1 MNKRKICFVTGS
13 RAEYGMQ
20 YFLMKKIKED
30 SRLNL
35 KIIVTGS
42 HLSKKFGYTI
52 KEILKDKFSISEKI
66 KILSSSKNNYVA
78 ESTSKAISKISS
90 ALQKINPDILVLVGD
105 RYEIF
110 ASAYAALINRIPIAH
125 IHGGETTL
133 GAFDESLRH
142 SISKMSHW
150 HFVSNKKYKKRLIQ
164 LGENPNNIFI
174 SGGLGVDTI
183 KKTKFLNK
191 NQLQNKYK
199 FYFKNKNLL
208 VTYHPVT
215 LGHNSGVNEFKK
227 LLQILSKMKDT
238 YLLFTSP
245 NSDTDNKKIINMIK
259 SFKKKNKNNSKI
271 FHSLGRTDYFSI
283 LKNVDAVIGNSS
295 SGLLEAPTLKTATI
309 NVGDRQKGRVQSKS
323 VINCSCDYLPIKK
336 ALKKIYSKNFRNNV
350 KKFKSPYDFG
360 DTSSNIFKIIS
371 KKKLPKNTK
380 KEFFDLKF

>member
-1 MNKRKICFVTGS
+1 MKKRKICFVTGS

-30 SRLNL
+30 RRLNL

-42 HLSKKFGYTI
+42 HLSKKFGYTV
-52 KEILKDKFSISEKI
+52 KEILRDKFLINEKI

-142 SISKMSHW
+142 SISKMSYW

-199 FYFKNKNLL
+199 FNFKNKNLL

-215 LGHNSGVNEFKK
+215 LSHNSGVNEFKK
-227 LLQILSKMKDT
+227 LLKILSKMKDT

-245 NSDTDNKKIINMIK
+245 NSDTDNKKITNMIK
-259 SFKKKNKNNSKI
+259 SFKKKK
-271 FHSLGRTDYFSI
+271 
-283 LKNVDAVIGNSS
+283 
-295 SGLLEAPTLKTATI
+295 
-309 NVGDRQKGRVQSKS
+309 
-323 VINCSCDYLPIKK
+323 
-336 ALKKIYSKNFRNNV
+336 
-350 KKFKSPYDFG
+350 
-360 DTSSNIFKIIS
+360 
-371 KKKLPKNTK
+371 
-380 KEFFDLKF
+380 

>member
-1 MNKRKICFVTGS
+1 MKKRKICFVTGS

-30 SRLNL
+30 RRLNL

-42 HLSKKFGYTI
+42 HLSKKFGYTV
-52 KEILKDKFSISEKI
+52 KEILRDKFLINEKI

-142 SISKMSHW
+142 SISKMSYW

-199 FYFKNKNLL
+199 FNFKNKNLL

-215 LGHNSGVNEFKK
+215 LSHNSGVNEFKK
-227 LLQILSKMKDT
+227 LLKILSKMKDT

-245 NSDTDNKKIINMIK
+245 NSDTDNKKITNMIK

-309 NVGDRQKGRVQSKS
+309 NIGDRQKGKVMNLNIFNSDYRLISINKSYKKIKSKYFEKGYKNFDNVYHPNIS
-323 VINCSCDYLPIKK
+323 LSKVVNIIKNIANNKNKFIKK
-336 ALKKIYSKNFRNNV
+336 
-350 KKFKSPYDFG
+350 KS
-360 DTSSNIFKIIS
+360 IS
-371 KKKLPKNTK
+371 
-380 KEFFDLKF
+380 

>member
-1 MNKRKICFVTGS
+1 MKKRKICFVTGS

-20 YFLMKKIKED
+20 YFLMKKIEED
-30 SRLNL
+30 KNL
-35 KIIVTGS
+35 KLKLIVTGS

-52 KEILKDKFSISEKI
+52 KEILKDKFFVDRKI
-66 KILSSSKNNYVA
+66 KILSSSKNNHVA
-78 ESTSKAISKISS
+78 ESTGAAILKVSI
-90 ALQKINPDILVLVGD
+90 ALQKINPDILVLTGD

-110 ASAYAALINRIPIAH
+110 ASAFAALINKIPIAH

-142 SISKMSHW
+142 SISKMSYW

-174 SGGLGVDTI
+174 SGGLGVDAI
-183 KKTKFLNK
+183 KKTKLLNK
-191 NQLQNKYK
+191 NQIQNKYK
-199 FYFKNKNLL
+199 FSFKDKNLL

-215 LGHNSGVNEFKK
+215 LSQNSGIREFKK
-227 LLQILSKMKDT
+227 LLKILSKMKNT

-245 NSDTDNKKIINMIK
+245 NTDTDNKKIINMIN
-259 SFKKKNKNNSKI
+259 SFAKKNKKNSKI

-309 NVGDRQKGRVQSKS
+309 NIGDRQKGRVQSGS
-323 VINCSCDYLPIKK
+323 VINCSCDYFQIKK
-336 ALKKIYSKNFRNNV
+336 ALKKIYSKEFKHNI
-350 KKFKSPYDFG
+350 KKFKNPYDFG
-360 DTSSNIFKIIS
+360 NASNNIFKIIS
-371 KKKLPKNTK
+371 KKKLPENTK
-380 KEFFDLKF
+380 KQFFDLKF